1 MTESLSASVGDL
13 LALPTDGARLQHLQD
28 EGLADSA
35 GLDWVLDRAS
45 ELVHDNPEAASQL
58 AQLCDAA
65 AQQSALA
72 SPSARARY
80 LLARVHADRGQ
91 PDRALELI
99 EGARELWW
107 GAGQQ
112 LQALRTDLG
121 RMQILDDL
129 GRHGDAL
136 AVGTGLIKAL
146 DSLAVSPDEEELRD
160 WTRAAALENV
170 GVAYGFVGEHERALE
185 AYAMAESCYLALDM
199 VEETAR
205 PRANRGVEL
214 LELGRGREALS
225 VLRSAEAVF
234 AEAGDRLW
242 SAKCLGHVAQALEQ
256 VGELRAA
263 LEVLEPARITLDEL
277 GAEAEAA
284 RLRLAIARVYLGVG
298 LAEEACMEATAA
310 LEVTL
315 ASGLAHDAAT
325 ARFLIAQAQA
335 DTGNLDEAGRTV
347 RAAASMYAHVGD
359 AQGQA
364 RAKLAEADI
373 AAAQHQ
379 DGEAVRLAT
388 AAAAALSSGGW
399 LIPLTWAELRLCDSA
414 DNPETAAAHLR
425 RATTLAHQ
433 LGLPHLRYACDVRTA
448 RNHRRAGRDAA
459 AENLLRAA
467 IEDAERVG
475 ASLPTHEAR
484 RAFRA
489 GRLAADEEL
498 TELLLERATGPDPAE
513 ALRVADRSKNRTL
526 EDLRTRTVGAARRH
540 RTPVASLT
548 SDVDSQLDQH
558 RIDLNAVYG
567 ALTTTEPSR
576 VPALRR
582 RASELERRIITLRA
596 RAPASDTPATQ
607 PEPAQTAP
615 GGDTSGVV
623 GLEFHVSGDDVVAFV
638 TQGGRVEAQRLR
650 GILPTVEVQLD
661 RLAAQWSRFHMG
673 AAFLA
678 RHQDALTDTCRQ
690 ILGSLYRLLMEPIAE
705 LIAGGGD
712 QLVVV
717 PHRRLHQVPFHALY
731 DGSAY
736 LVDRWTITLSPSL
749 AGRAA
754 PAASLD
760 QGTVVLAVP
769 DARARS
775 VRHEAATLARLLP
788 DTRVFVGADATADAL
803 LTSMPGPGALHIA
816 CHGLY
821 RAANALFS
829 SLRLADRW
837 VAAAEILDLELAG
850 ALVTLSACES
860 GRYGTGTAE
869 PVGLG
874 WAFLAAGASGVV
886 VSQWAVD
893 DDVTATLMG
902 ELYGH
907 LVAGSDPADAL
918 RLAQLA
924 TARHHPHPFYWAPFA
939 YVASTHDLIGA
950 PP

>member
-1 MTESLSASVGDL
+1 VTGRLPAAVVDL
-13 LALPTDGARLQHLQD
+13 LSLTTDVARLQNLQD
-28 EGLADSA
+28 EGLADVE
-35 GLDWVLDRAS
+35 GLEWVLDRAQ
-45 ELVHDNPEAASQL
+45 ELGHDNPEAASQL

-65 AQQSALA
+65 AQRLELA
-72 SPSARARY
+72 STSARARY
-80 LLARVHADRGQ
+80 LLARVHAERGQ

-99 EGARELWW
+99 EQARDLWW

-112 LQALRTDLG
+112 LQSLRTDLG

-129 GRHGDAL
+129 GRHSEAL
-136 AVGTGLIKAL
+136 AVGTGLIAAL
-146 DSLAVSPDEEELRD
+146 DSLTVSENEEELRD

-185 AYAMAESCYLALDM
+185 AYAMAEGSYLALDM

-263 LEVLEPARITLDEL
+263 LQVLEPARVTLDEL
-277 GAEAEAA
+277 GAETEAA
-284 RLRLAIARVYLGVG
+284 RIRLAIARVYLGVG
-298 LAEEACMEATAA
+298 LAEEAGVEATAA
-310 LEVTL
+310 LENAL

-325 ARFLIAQAQA
+325 ARFIIAQAQA
-335 DTGNLDEAGRTV
+335 DAGNLDEAGREV
-347 RAAASMYAHVGD
+347 RAAASMFAQVGD

-364 RAKLAEADI
+364 RAKLAEAEI
-373 AAAQHQ
+373 AAAQDEH
-379 DGEAVRLAT
+379 GEAVRLAT
-388 AAAAALSSGGW
+388 AAAEALRAGGW
-399 LIPLTWAELRLCDSA
+399 LIPLTWAELCLSDSA
-414 DNPETAAAHLR
+414 DDMVTAAAHLR
-425 RATTLAHQ
+425 RATTLARR
-433 LGLPHLRYACDVRTA
+433 LGLPQLRYACDVRTA
-448 RNHRRAGRDAA
+448 RNHRRAGREAV
-459 AENLLRAA
+459 AERLLRAA
-467 IEDAERVG
+467 IDDADQVG
-475 ASLPTHEAR
+475 ASLPTYEMR

-489 GRLAADEEL
+489 GRLAAYEEL
-498 TELLLERATGPDPAE
+498 IELLLQRATGPDIAE
-513 ALRVADRSKNRTL
+513 ALRMADRSKYRTM
-526 EDLRTRTVGAARRH
+526 EDLRTRTVGAPRRH
-540 RTPVASLT
+540 RTSLPGST
-548 SDVDSQLDQH
+548 PELESQLDQL

-567 ALTTTEPSR
+567 ALTSTESSR
-576 VPALRR
+576 APALRR
-582 RASELERRIITLRA
+582 RASELERRINTLRA
-596 RAPASDTPATQ
+596 RAAVSGTPLARPQHAVSHT
-607 PEPAQTAP
+607 EADSHA
-615 GGDTSGVV
+615 V

-638 TQGGRVEAQRLR
+638 THGGRVVAQRLT
-650 GILPTVEVQLD
+650 GVLPDVEVQLD
-661 RLAAQWSRFHMG
+661 RLAAQWSRFRMG
-673 AAFLA
+673 AAFVK
-678 RHQDALTDTCRQ
+678 RHQVALTQTCQQ
-690 ILGSLYRLLMEPIAE
+690 ILGSLYRLLIAPIAE
-705 LIAGGGD
+705 LLTDGGRH
-712 QLVVV
+712 LVVV

-736 LVDRWTITLSPSL
+736 LVDRWTITVSPSL
-749 AGRAA
+749 AGSGVR
-754 PAASLD
+754 AASLD

-775 VRHEAATLARLLP
+775 VSHEAATLASLLP
-788 DTRVFVGADATADAL
+788 DTQVFLGTEATSDTL
-803 LTSMPGPGALHIA
+803 MTSMPGPGALHIA

-821 RAANALFS
+821 RAANPLFS

-837 VAAAEILDLELAG
+837 VAAAEVLDLDLDG

-902 ELYGH
+902 QLYSH
-907 LVAGSDPADAL
+907 LVAGSHPADAL
-918 RLAQLA
+918 RRAQQA

-939 YVASTHDLIGA
+939 YVASAHDLIGA
-950 PP
+950 TP